1 MAKRSE
7 SKSLVKSTVGA
18 VPWLTLARAAM
29 IVSRRWSA
37 LSAKER
43 AHLARLVTESRGRV
57 SNLSLKQR
65 AELRKLA
72 RKLDLKGM
80 GRELWP
86 LLRPGRRGRGRRA
99 GRRRAAGRHR

>member
-1 MAKRSE
+1 
-7 SKSLVKSTVGA
+7 
-18 VPWLTLARAAM
+18 
-29 IVSRRWSA
+29 
-37 LSAKER
+37 
-43 AHLARLVTESRGRV
+43 VTESRGRV

-86 LLRPGRRGRGRRA
+86 LFRGSRGSRGGRGRRGRK
-99 GRRRAAGRHR
+99 HR

>member
-1 MAKRSE
+1 VVKRSE
-7 SKSLVKSTVGA
+7 SKSLVKGTVGA

-29 IVSRRWSA
+29 IVSRRWNA

-43 AHLARLVTESRGRV
+43 ARLAQLVSESRGRV
-57 SNLSLKQR
+57 GNLSLKQR
-65 AELRKLA
+65 TELRKLA

-86 LLRPGRRGRGRRA
+86 LFRGGRGRRGRKRR
-99 GRRRAAGRHR
+99 

>member
-1 MAKRSE
+1 MSKRSE

-18 VPWLTLARAAM
+18 VPWLTLTRAAM
-29 IVSRRWSA
+29 IVSRRWNA

-43 AHLARLVTESRGRV
+43 AHLAQLVTESRGRV

-86 LLRPGRRGRGRRA
+86 LFRGSRGGRGRRGRK
-99 GRRRAAGRHR
+99 HR

>member
-1 MAKRSE
+1 MSKRSE
-7 SKSLVKSTVGA
+7 SKSLVKSTVGS

-29 IVSRRWSA
+29 IVSRRWNA

-43 AHLARLVTESRGRV
+43 AHLAQLVTESRGRV

-86 LLRPGRRGRGRRA
+86 LFRDSRSGRGWRGRK
-99 GRRRAAGRHR
+99 HR

>member
-18 VPWLTLARAAM
+18 VPWLTLARVAM
-29 IVSRRWSA
+29 IVSRRWNA

-43 AHLARLVTESRGRV
+43 ARLAQLVTESRGRV

-86 LLRPGRRGRGRRA
+86 LFRPGRGRR
-99 GRRRAAGRHR
+99 RRRHR

>member
-7 SKSLVKSTVGA
+7 SKSLIKSSVGA
-18 VPWLTLARAAM
+18 VPWLTLTRAAM
-29 IVSRRWSA
+29 IISRRWNA

-43 AHLARLVTESRGRV
+43 ARLAELVTESRGRI

-80 GRELWP
+80 GQELWP
-86 LLRPGRRGRGRRA
+86 LFRGSRGRGRRT
-99 GRRRAAGRHR
+99 GRRRPASKHR

>member
-1 MAKRSE
+1 VSKRTE

-18 VPWLTLARAAM
+18 VPWLTLARVAM
-29 IVSRRWSA
+29 VVNRRWNA

-43 AHLARLVTESRGRV
+43 AHLAQLVAESRGRV

-72 RKLDLKGM
+72 RKLDLQGM

-86 LLRPGRRGRGRRA
+86 LLRGGKRGRRGRKR
-99 GRRRAAGRHR
+99 

>member
-1 MAKRSE
+1 VSKRSE
-7 SKSLVKSTVGA
+7 SKSLIKSTVGA
-18 VPWLTLARAAM
+18 VPWLTLTRAAM
-29 IVSRRWSA
+29 IVSRRWNA

-43 AHLARLVTESRGRV
+43 ARLAELVAESRGRIG
-57 SNLSLKQR
+57 NLSLKQR

-86 LLRPGRRGRGRRA
+86 LFRGGRGGRGRRGRK
-99 GRRRAAGRHR
+99 HR

>member
-1 MAKRSE
+1 MSKRSE
-7 SKSLVKSTVGA
+7 SKSLIKSTVGA
-18 VPWLTLARAAM
+18 VPWLTLTRAAM
-29 IVSRRWSA
+29 IVSRRWNA

-43 AHLARLVTESRGRV
+43 AHLAQLVTESRGRA

-80 GRELWP
+80 GQELWP
-86 LLRPGRRGRGRRA
+86 LFRGSRGRGRR
-99 GRRRAAGRHR
+99 GRKHR